1 MSNKNLCMF
10 LVSRNGND
18 IIIWDWNNPMKK
30 RELLPENHVNYVE
43 DIIVKRDTENLR
55 MSRKEVIQVI

>member
-1 MSNKNLCMF
+1 MF